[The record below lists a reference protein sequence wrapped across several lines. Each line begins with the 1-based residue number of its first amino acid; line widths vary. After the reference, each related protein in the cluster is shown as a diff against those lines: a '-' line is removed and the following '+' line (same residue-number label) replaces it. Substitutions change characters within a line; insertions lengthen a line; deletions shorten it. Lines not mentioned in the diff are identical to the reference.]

1 MAVIDLNLSS
11 DYCPTWKTWEGI
23 RELVQN
29 AVDGQDSGYPMRI
42 EYSPRTSKLTI
53 TNEGVQLP
61 EEALVLGY
69 SFKGGSRPRGKHGE
83 GLKVGLLALVRAGH
97 EVTIYNGLESWRPSL
112 EQRGSLKVLKV
123 TTRALKN
130 ERTDLSIEVEGI
142 PEEWWAKTRR
152 LFLFLSPPA
161 AKDIL
166 QVDENQVLLH
176 PDYAGHV
183 FCRGIFVTQV
193 RDMRFGYEVPD
204 LELDRDRGMIR
215 SWDFRYRMAAL
226 WEEACRIHPSRAA
239 PMLYDAMTAAGT
251 TEELRAA
258 DTCSGSMRI
267 TGRELKAEMRRRRG
281 DRAVAVA
288 NIGQA
293 QGLRSA
299 GLEPVTLP
307 QALVSLMELDGETAE
322 SLRNSQRERVSAMVD
337 LCTLTSDEEGML
349 TALGRIVD
357 LDKLAVVHFVD
368 PEVRARNEKNEQ
380 VLVDRSLLAQPIRR
394 AAALCV
400 AAEAARSG
408 KPMTDILL
416 EALYRDEGPGV
427 SGHRSDGSGR
437 VSSPGLCGGGA
448 EFPAG
453 RLSHGQ
459 DVREAPGGSGGST
472 SPGEGEAGGGCG
484 DPSSPDGH
492 APDAG

>member
-1 MAVIDLNLSS
+1 MAVIDLNLSI

-29 AVDGQDSGYPMRI
+29 AVDGQDAGYPMRI

-53 TNEGVQLP
+53 TNEGVQVP
-61 EEALVLGY
+61 EDVLVLGY

-97 EVTIYNGLESWRPSL
+97 EVTIYNGCESWRPSL
-112 EQRGSLKVLKV
+112 ERRGSLKVLKV
-123 TTRALKN
+123 TTRTLKN
-130 ERTDLSIEVEGI
+130 KRTDLSVEIGGI

-161 AKDIL
+161 PKDVL

-226 WEEACRIHPSRAA
+226 WEDACRIHPSRAA
-239 PMLYDAMTAAGT
+239 PVLYDAMTAAGT

-258 DTCSGSMRI
+258 DTCSGSMHI
-267 TGRELKAEMRRRRG
+267 TGRELKAELRRRRG

-288 NIGQA
+288 NVGQA
-293 QGLRSA
+293 QGLRNA
-299 GLEPVTLP
+299 GLEPVALP
-307 QALVSLMELDGETAE
+307 QMLVSLMELDGETAE
-322 SLRNSQRERVSAMVD
+322 TLRNSQRERVSAVVD
-337 LCTLTSDEEGML
+337 LSTLTPDEEETL
-349 TALGRIVD
+349 AALGRVID
-357 LDKLAVVHFVD
+357 LGKLAVVHFVD

-380 VLVDRSLLAQPIRR
+380 VLVDRSLLALPIRR

-400 AAEAARSG
+400 AAEAARLG

-416 EALYRDEGPGV
+416 EALYRDEGHRSGGGGGGVPSREVRGPELGMGSAGV
-427 SGHRSDGSGR
+427 SDCAAVPVDVSGR
-437 VSSPGLCGGGA
+437 ESGATTEAEPGGA
-448 EFPAG
+448 GDGA
-453 RLSHGQ
+453 
-459 DVREAPGGSGGST
+459 SG
-472 SPGEGEAGGGCG
+472 
-484 DPSSPDGH
+484 PDGPGRH
-492 APDAG
+492 AA